1 MQIER
6 VLGFGRSFS
15 FWPLLFGLACCA
27 IEMMALGGSRF
38 DMSRFGMEAM
48 RASPRQADGMIVAG
62 WCSIK
67 MAPRVVRLYEQ
78 IPDPK
83 WVLAMGSCAIS
94 GNVWDT
100 YNVVQGI
107 DSLIPVD
114 VYVPGCPPRPEA
126 LWQGLEMIRDRVK
139 QSKHAYD
146 GLRRIPARDLLAES
160 EAEVMSAGAEP
171 WLVLSPATL
180 ADAAKALEK
189 RFGKRLLERVEWRGE
204 LTYAVAPSDWG
215 EVLSACKQMPELAFD
230 QLDSPAGR
238 PSARADRGA
247 LSGGRAP
254 GLAHSRPSAARAHRA
269 RRGREAAHRDG
280 AVAVG
285 RLRRARGLG
294 DVRHRVRGASR
305 ICAGCS
311 PPRTSRAFRCARTS
325 RCRARWAGECAPTC
339 EARSR

>member
-1 MQIER
+1 MVRDGLLQPALEEATRPGSRLFPPGDAGVASDADSEALGGPVHFPGGVAMPVQIER
-6 VLGFGRSFS
+6 LLGFGRSFS

-100 YNVVQGI
+100 YNIVQGV

-126 LWQGLEMIRDRVK
+126 LWQGLEMIRERIK
-139 QSKHAYD
+139 HSRHAYD
-146 GLRRIPARDLLAES
+146 GLRRIPARDL
-160 EAEVMSAGAEP
+160 SAGGVVTPGYAE
-171 WLVLSPATL
+171 T
-180 ADAAKALEK
+180 D
-189 RFGKRLLERVEWRGE
+189 
-204 LTYAVAPSDWG
+204 
-215 EVLSACKQMPELAFD
+215 
-230 QLDSPAGR
+230 
-238 PSARADRGA
+238 
-247 LSGGRAP
+247 
-254 GLAHSRPSAARAHRA
+254 
-269 RRGREAAHRDG
+269 
-280 AVAVG
+280 
-285 RLRRARGLG
+285 ARG
-294 DVRHRVRGASR
+294 DA
-305 ICAGCS
+305 
-311 PPRTSRAFRCARTS
+311 
-325 RCRARWAGECAPTC
+325 
-339 EARSR
+339 

>member
-1 MQIER
+1 MIERVSFATEFDSGDRIDGGVGDESMGGPVRLPGGFAMPVQIER

-62 WCSIK
+62 WCTTK

-94 GNVWDT
+94 GNIWDT
-100 YNVVQGI
+100 YSVVQGI

-139 QSKHAYD
+139 ASKHAYD
-146 GLRRIPARDLLAES
+146 GLRRIPARD
-160 EAEVMSAGAEP
+160 
-171 WLVLSPATL
+171 TL
-180 ADAAKALEK
+180 AL
-189 RFGKRLLERVEWRGE
+189 GE
-204 LTYAVAPSDWG
+204 I
-215 EVLSACKQMPELAFD
+215 EL
-230 QLDSPAGR
+230 
-238 PSARADRGA
+238 
-247 LSGGRAP
+247 
-254 GLAHSRPSAARAHRA
+254 
-269 RRGREAAHRDG
+269 
-280 AVAVG
+280 
-285 RLRRARGLG
+285 
-294 DVRHRVRGASR
+294 
-305 ICAGCS
+305 
-311 PPRTSRAFRCARTS
+311 
-325 RCRARWAGECAPTC
+325 
-339 EARSR
+339 

>member
-1 MQIER
+1 MGIESILGDGFFPYDPRAGRPAGAPDRPYQMVRDGLLQPALGEHVCGRLVLPEEPAGDDVMGGAVQFPGGIAMPVQIER

-62 WCSIK
+62 WCSTK

-100 YNVVQGI
+100 YNIVQGI

-126 LWQGLEMIRDRVK
+126 LWQGLEMLREKIK
-139 QSKHAYD
+139 KSSHAYD
-146 GLRRIPARDLLAES
+146 GLRRIPARDLLAAQS
-160 EAEVMSAGAEP
+160 AAGAP
-171 WLVLSPATL
+171 
-180 ADAAKALEK
+180 
-189 RFGKRLLERVEWRGE
+189 
-204 LTYAVAPSDWG
+204 
-215 EVLSACKQMPELAFD
+215 
-230 QLDSPAGR
+230 
-238 PSARADRGA
+238 
-247 LSGGRAP
+247 
-254 GLAHSRPSAARAHRA
+254 
-269 RRGREAAHRDG
+269 
-280 AVAVG
+280 
-285 RLRRARGLG
+285 
-294 DVRHRVRGASR
+294 
-305 ICAGCS
+305 
-311 PPRTSRAFRCARTS
+311 
-325 RCRARWAGECAPTC
+325 CAPAAGG
-339 EARSR
+339 EA

>member
-1 MQIER
+1 MGVSDLLPHSMGDLLPQRLKPEDAALDTLGGPVRYPGGFAMPVQLEKI
-6 VLGFGRSFS
+6 LGFGRSFS

-100 YNVVQGI
+100 YNIVRGI

-126 LWQGLEMIRDRVK
+126 LWQGLEMIRERIK
-139 QSKHAYD
+139 QSRHAYD
-146 GLRRIPARDLLAES
+146 GLKRIPARDAVAAVAGSDVAATPIWSPDTVSGVDRPTGLVFDWDQPATSAALDES
-160 EAEVMSAGAEP
+160 EVGVE
-171 WLVLSPATL
+171 
-180 ADAAKALEK
+180 AAKE
-189 RFGKRLLERVEWRGE
+189 
-204 LTYAVAPSDWG
+204 
-215 EVLSACKQMPELAFD
+215 
-230 QLDSPAGR
+230 
-238 PSARADRGA
+238 GA
-247 LSGGRAP
+247 
-254 GLAHSRPSAARAHRA
+254 
-269 RRGREAAHRDG
+269 
-280 AVAVG
+280 
-285 RLRRARGLG
+285 
-294 DVRHRVRGASR
+294 
-305 ICAGCS
+305 
-311 PPRTSRAFRCARTS
+311 
-325 RCRARWAGECAPTC
+325 
-339 EARSR
+339 

>member
-1 MQIER
+1 MTDQASRQTPDAEVRAVLQGASSTTGLLKGGMLLPDSPDDLMGAPVRLPGGIALPVQIER

-38 DMSRFGMEAM
+38 DMARFGMEAM

-100 YNVVQGI
+100 YHVVQGI

-126 LWQGLEMIRDRVK
+126 LWQGLEMIRERVK
-139 QSKHAYD
+139 KSTHAYD
-146 GLRRIPARDLLAES
+146 GLRRIPARDATDRVETTDRVEITG
-160 EAEVMSAGAEP
+160 EAETTAE
-171 WLVLSPATL
+171 
-180 ADAAKALEK
+180 
-189 RFGKRLLERVEWRGE
+189 GE
-204 LTYAVAPSDWG
+204 TI
-215 EVLSACKQMPELAFD
+215 
-230 QLDSPAGR
+230 
-238 PSARADRGA
+238 
-247 LSGGRAP
+247 
-254 GLAHSRPSAARAHRA
+254 
-269 RRGREAAHRDG
+269 
-280 AVAVG
+280 VG
-285 RLRRARGLG
+285 
-294 DVRHRVRGASR
+294 SE
-305 ICAGCS
+305 
-311 PPRTSRAFRCARTS
+311 PRS
-325 RCRARWAGECAPTC
+325 
-339 EARSR
+339 

>member
-1 MQIER
+1 MGMRETILGEGFFRYDPEAGRVPGAPDRPFLNVRDGLLQPALEERTAGGLYLPDEGLDNELMGGAVRFPGGIAMPVQIER

-62 WCSIK
+62 WCSTK

-100 YNVVQGI
+100 YNIVQGI

-126 LWQGLEMIRDRVK
+126 LWQGLEMIRERTLALVRRGG
-139 QSKHAYD
+139 
-146 GLRRIPARDLLAES
+146 GLRQ
-160 EAEVMSAGAEP
+160 
-171 WLVLSPATL
+171 
-180 ADAAKALEK
+180 
-189 RFGKRLLERVEWRGE
+189 LERR
-204 LTYAVAPSDWG
+204 
-215 EVLSACKQMPELAFD
+215 MPTR
-230 QLDSPAGR
+230 AG
-238 PSARADRGA
+238 
-247 LSGGRAP
+247 L
-254 GLAHSRPSAARAHRA
+254 L
-269 RRGREAAHRDG
+269 
-280 AVAVG
+280 
-285 RLRRARGLG
+285 
-294 DVRHRVRGASR
+294 
-305 ICAGCS
+305 
-311 PPRTSRAFRCARTS
+311 
-325 RCRARWAGECAPTC
+325 
-339 EARSR
+339 

>member
-1 MQIER
+1 MIERPSLILPGSAIDTGAGGQPEDEIMGGPVRLPGGFALPVQIER

-62 WCSIK
+62 WCSVK

-114 VYVPGCPPRPEA
+114 VFVAGCPPRPEA

-139 QSKHAYD
+139 ESKHAYD
-146 GLRRIPARDLLAES
+146 GLRRIPARDLLAAS
-160 EAEVMSAGAEP
+160 EAAASEATRSA
-171 WLVLSPATL
+171 T
-180 ADAAKALEK
+180 AD
-189 RFGKRLLERVEWRGE
+189 
-204 LTYAVAPSDWG
+204 S
-215 EVLSACKQMPELAFD
+215 
-230 QLDSPAGR
+230 
-238 PSARADRGA
+238 
-247 LSGGRAP
+247 
-254 GLAHSRPSAARAHRA
+254 
-269 RRGREAAHRDG
+269 EAAW
-280 AVAVG
+280 
-285 RLRRARGLG
+285 
-294 DVRHRVRGASR
+294 
-305 ICAGCS
+305 
-311 PPRTSRAFRCARTS
+311 T
-325 RCRARWAGECAPTC
+325 
-339 EARSR
+339 EAES

>member
-1 MQIER
+1 MIERPSLILPGSPLEAAAGEFGEDETMGGPVRLPGGFALPVQIER

-62 WCSIK
+62 WCSVK

-126 LWQGLEMIRDRVK
+126 LWQGLELIRDRVK

-146 GLRRIPARDLLAES
+146 GLRRIPARDLLAASELEAARQA
-160 EAEVMSAGAEP
+160 EAETA
-171 WLVLSPATL
+171 L
-180 ADAAKALEK
+180 ADAESAPADLE
-189 RFGKRLLERVEWRGE
+189 ESEW
-204 LTYAVAPSDWG
+204 
-215 EVLSACKQMPELAFD
+215 
-230 QLDSPAGR
+230 
-238 PSARADRGA
+238 
-247 LSGGRAP
+247 
-254 GLAHSRPSAARAHRA
+254 
-269 RRGREAAHRDG
+269 
-280 AVAVG
+280 
-285 RLRRARGLG
+285 
-294 DVRHRVRGASR
+294 
-305 ICAGCS
+305 
-311 PPRTSRAFRCARTS
+311 
-325 RCRARWAGECAPTC
+325 
-339 EARSR
+339 

>member
-1 MQIER
+1 MKETILGDGFSGYRPEGDRVSGAADRPHLMVRDGLLQPALEEPALGRLDLPDESLEDELMGGAVRFPGGIAMPVQIER

-62 WCSIK
+62 WCTIK

-100 YNVVQGI
+100 YNIVQGV

-126 LWQGLEMIRDRVK
+126 LWQGLEMMRERIK
-139 QSKHAYD
+139 QSRHAYD
-146 GLRRIPARDLLAES
+146 GLRRIPARDLLAAQS
-160 EAEVMSAGAEP
+160 TLPGA
-171 WLVLSPATL
+171 
-180 ADAAKALEK
+180 
-189 RFGKRLLERVEWRGE
+189 
-204 LTYAVAPSDWG
+204 
-215 EVLSACKQMPELAFD
+215 PEHA
-230 QLDSPAGR
+230 
-238 PSARADRGA
+238 
-247 LSGGRAP
+247 
-254 GLAHSRPSAARAHRA
+254 
-269 RRGREAAHRDG
+269 
-280 AVAVG
+280 
-285 RLRRARGLG
+285 
-294 DVRHRVRGASR
+294 
-305 ICAGCS
+305 
-311 PPRTSRAFRCARTS
+311 
-325 RCRARWAGECAPTC
+325 
-339 EARSR
+339 